1 MNRQQRRRQKADARR
16 AGSAQ
21 PQPAPSGLGAAQEL
35 FARAVADHR
44 AGRLDAAKRLYEQVL
59 AAVPGHTDALHALGL
74 LHQQCGRGAE
84 AVALLQRAAASRP
97 GSAHI
102 LNDLGGV
109 HLALGE
115 RDAAAERFA
124 EAVAIEPRFAVAH
137 YNLGLT
143 RMRQGDPERAVGCF
157 EAAVNL
163 APDNVTAQLM
173 LGNALDDAG
182 RGADAIAQYRTL
194 ARIAPALPQ
203 VWYNLGLSLKAKG
216 ELEEAAQAF
225 RQAIACDPRLA
236 AAHNNLA
243 TTLAKLGRIAEA
255 AQCFERAL
263 ALDPDLVE
271 AHVGFAS
278 ALQEGGNLERAA
290 RHLRRALALKPD
302 TVAYLAQLGSCLSQ
316 LGDTEEAMVH
326 LRRALDL
333 DPGSAEVHGAL
344 GMALAFQGRFEDSTA
359 EYDKALSIRPVFPEV
374 LYGRVRNSKAH
385 RTESEAARLQAFLSD
400 ATISV
405 TDKAELHFALGQIYE
420 DLGDYARS
428 FEHYRQGN
436 EMIHARLPF
445 DREAWRSD
453 IDALMRTFAGEF
465 FAQRRWLGSDSRLPI
480 FICGRPRSGTT
491 LVEQILSAH
500 PGVAGGGELMHFAQ
514 MAETLQESFGLSA
527 PYPKGAAELG
537 SAQAAEM
544 IRYYLGRLTRE
555 HPDSARVT
563 DKLPGNFLR
572 LGLIALLFPNAGF
585 IHCRRNPVDTCLSCY
600 FLKFQQAHPYSY
612 RLEDLGFY
620 YREYERLMAHWR
632 RALPV
637 PMLEVDY
644 EDLVA
649 RQEKVS
655 RRLVAHCG
663 LDWDDRCLDFHESD
677 RNVRTA
683 SLAQVRQPMYGT
695 SVERWRRFEP
705 FLGPLRAALQGIES
719 GTGA

>member
-1 MNRQQRRRQKADARR
+1 MNRQERRRQKADARR
-16 AGSAQ
+16 AGAERL
-21 PQPAPSGLGAAQEL
+21 QPAPTGPGAAQEL

-59 AAVPGHTDALHALGL
+59 AAVPGQTDALHALGL

-84 AVALLQRAAASRP
+84 AIALLKRAADSRP
-97 GSAHI
+97 GSAQI

-109 HLALGE
+109 LLGLGE
-115 RDAAAERFA
+115 QDAAAERFA
-124 EAVAIEPRFAVAH
+124 EAVAIEPRFAVAQ

-157 EAAVNL
+157 EAAVRL
-163 APDNVTAQLM
+163 APGNVTAQLM

-182 RGADAIAQYRTL
+182 RGADAVAQYRRL

-216 ELEEAAQAF
+216 QLEEAAQAF

-243 TTLAKLGRIAEA
+243 TTLMKLGRTAEA
-255 AQCFERAL
+255 AQCFERAV
-263 ALDPDLVE
+263 ALDPDLAE

-290 RHLRRALALKPD
+290 QHLRRALALKPD
-302 TVAYLAQLGSCLSQ
+302 TVAYLAQLGSCLSL

-333 DPGSAEVHGAL
+333 DPGSAEVRSAL
-344 GMALAFQGRFEDSTA
+344 GMAYAFQGRFEDSTA
-359 EYDKALSIRPVFPEV
+359 EYDKALSIRPVFPEA
-374 LYGRVRNSKAH
+374 LYGRVRNSKAY
-385 RTESEAARLQAFLSD
+385 RTESEAARLQALLSD
-400 ATISV
+400 ATMSV
-405 TDKAELHFALGQIYE
+405 SDKAALHFALGEIHE

-428 FEHYRQGN
+428 FGHYRQGN
-436 EMIHARLPF
+436 ELIHARLPF
-445 DREAWRSD
+445 DREAWRSE
-453 IDALMRTFAGEF
+453 IDSLMRTFTGEF
-465 FAQRRWLGSDSRLPI
+465 FAERRWLGSDSRLPI
-480 FICGRPRSGTT
+480 FIFGMPRSGTT

-500 PGVAGGGELMHFAQ
+500 PGVAGGGELMHFPQ
-514 MAETLQESFGLSA
+514 MADTLQESFGLSA
-527 PYPKGAAELG
+527 PYPKGAAEVG

-544 IRYYLGRLTRE
+544 IRYYLGRLQKK
-555 HPDSARVT
+555 HPGYAHVT

-572 LGLIALLFPNAGF
+572 LGLIALLFPRARF
-585 IHCRRNPVDTCLSCY
+585 IHCRRDPMDTCLSCY

-612 RLEDLGFY
+612 RLADLGFY
-620 YREYERLMAHWR
+620 HRGYERLMAHWR
-632 RALPV
+632 RVLPV
-637 PMLEVDY
+637 NMLEVDY
-644 EDLVA
+644 EAVVA
-649 RQEKVS
+649 RQEETS

-705 FLGPLRAALQGIES
+705 FLGPLRAALAGSEDVA
-719 GTGA
+719 GT